1 MKQYLIGGI
10 VGYLLTSI
18 FSIPSPPTAFW
29 WFTTLLSALLAYLY
43 FVWWRFDNATY
54 GDIDDEL

>member
-18 FSIPSPPTAFW
+18 FSIPSPPSIFW
-29 WFTTLLSALLAYLY
+29 WIFGLILALSSYLY
-43 FVWWRFDNATY
+43 FVWWRLDNATY
-54 GDIDDEL
+54 GDIDE